1 MQCICLGSCSTC
13 AALPLHQRLHHC
25 AGNSGVAWHGRR
37 LVDWMYGGVAQVSG
51 KPHDTRLQ
59 VNLKSY
65 DSLRPYVF
73 P

>member
-1 MQCICLGSCSTC
+1 M
-13 AALPLHQRLHHC
+13 AW
-25 AGNSGVAWHGRR
+25 SGRW
-37 LVDWMYGGVAQVSG
+37 LLIDQMCDGVTQVSG